1 MSNLHHDNN
10 YTVAE
15 LTKKVAS
22 KLTDLGLRLTT
33 AESCTGGKLSVALC
47 AEENTAE
54 FYDVGLVVF
63 SDGAKERILGVRP
76 ETLERYT
83 AVSEQTVTEMARPGI
98 LEIAQAVSVLP
109 SAVMPGQKGAT
120 MARPAGTVCFAW
132 NLRGHTETRTVLF
145 SGDCQDVVEKAVQY
159 SLSELVTRLSG
170 WDNE

>member
-83 AVSEQTVTEMARPGI
+83 AVSEQTVTEMAARI
-98 LEIAQAVSVLP
+98 LEIAQADVSIAISGYAGP
-109 SAVMPGQKGAT
+109 EGGDDGTA
-120 MARPAGTVCFAW
+120 AGTVCFAW

-159 SLSELVTRLSG
+159 SLSELVTRLSD

>member
-1 MSNLHHDNN
+1 MSNLNHDNN

-83 AVSEQTVTEMARPGI
+83 AVSEQTVTEMAARI
-98 LEIAQAVSVLP
+98 LEIAQADVSIAISGYAGP
-109 SAVMPGQKGAT
+109 EGGDDGTA
-120 MARPAGTVCFAW
+120 AGTVCFAW

>member
-1 MSNLHHDNN
+1 MSKLHHDNN

-83 AVSEQTVTEMARPGI
+83 AVSEQTVTEMAARI
-98 LEIAQAVSVLP
+98 LEIAQADVSIAISGYAGP
-109 SAVMPGQKGAT
+109 EGGDDGTA
-120 MARPAGTVCFAW
+120 AGTVCFAW

>member
-83 AVSEQTVTEMARPGI
+83 AVSEQTVTEMAARI
-98 LEIAQAVSVLP
+98 LEIAQADVSIAISGYAGP
-109 SAVMPGQKGAT
+109 EGGDDGTA
-120 MARPAGTVCFAW
+120 AGTVCFAW

-145 SGDCQDVVEKAVQY
+145 SGDCLDVVEKAVQY
-159 SLSELVTRLSG
+159 SLSELVTRLSD

>member
-15 LTKKVAS
+15 LTKKEAS

-83 AVSEQTVTEMARPGI
+83 AVSEQTVTEMAARI
-98 LEIAQAVSVLP
+98 LEIAQADVSIAISGYAGP
-109 SAVMPGQKGAT
+109 EGGDDGTA
-120 MARPAGTVCFAW
+120 AGTVCFAW

>member
-1 MSNLHHDNN
+1 MSNLQHDNN

-83 AVSEQTVTEMARPGI
+83 AVSEQTVTEMAARI
-98 LEIAQAVSVLP
+98 LEIAQADVSIAISGYAGP
-109 SAVMPGQKGAT
+109 EGGDDGTA
-120 MARPAGTVCFAW
+120 AGTVCFAW
-132 NLRGHTETRTVLF
+132 NLREHTETRTVLF
-145 SGDCQDVVEKAVQY
+145 SGDCQDVVEKAVLY

>member
-47 AEENTAE
+47 AEDNTAE

-83 AVSEQTVTEMARPGI
+83 AVSEQTVTEMAARI
-98 LEIAQAVSVLP
+98 LEIAQADVSIAISGYAGP
-109 SAVMPGQKGAT
+109 EGGDDGTA
-120 MARPAGTVCFAW
+120 AGTVCFAW

>member
-83 AVSEQTVTEMARPGI
+83 AVSEQTVTEMAARI
-98 LEIAQAVSVLP
+98 LEIALADVSIAISGYAGP
-109 SAVMPGQKGAT
+109 EGGDDGTA
-120 MARPAGTVCFAW
+120 AGTVCFAW

-159 SLSELVTRLSG
+159 SLSELVTRLSD

>member
-33 AESCTGGKLSVALC
+33 AESCTGGKLSVDLC

-83 AVSEQTVTEMARPGI
+83 AVSEKTVTEMAARI
-98 LEIAQAVSVLP
+98 LEIAQADVSIAISGYAGP
-109 SAVMPGQKGAT
+109 EGGDDGTA
-120 MARPAGTVCFAW
+120 AGTVCFAW

>member
-83 AVSEQTVTEMARPGI
+83 AVSEQTVTEKAARI
-98 LEIAQAVSVLP
+98 LEIAQADVSIAISGYAGP
-109 SAVMPGQKGAT
+109 EGGDDGTA
-120 MARPAGTVCFAW
+120 AGTVCFAW

>member
-83 AVSEQTVTEMARPGI
+83 AVSEQTVTEMAARI
-98 LEIAQAVSVLP
+98 LEIAQADVSIAISGYAGP
-109 SAVMPGQKGAT
+109 EGGDDGTA
-120 MARPAGTVCFAW
+120 AGTVCVAW
-132 NLRGHTETRTVLF
+132 NLRGHTENRTVLF

>member
-1 MSNLHHDNN
+1 MSNLHHDKN

-83 AVSEQTVTEMARPGI
+83 AVSEQTVTEMAARI
-98 LEIAQAVSVLP
+98 LEIAQADVSIAISGYAGP
-109 SAVMPGQKGAT
+109 EGGDDGTA
-120 MARPAGTVCFAW
+120 AGTVCFAW

>member
-83 AVSEQTVTEMARPGI
+83 AVSEQTVTEMAARI
-98 LEIAQAVSVLP
+98 LEIAQADVSIAIRGYAGP
-109 SAVMPGQKGAT
+109 EGGDDGTA
-120 MARPAGTVCFAW
+120 AGTVCFAW

>member
-1 MSNLHHDNN
+1 MSNLNHDNN

-83 AVSEQTVTEMARPGI
+83 AVSEQTVTEMAARI
-98 LEIAQAVSVLP
+98 LEIAQADVSIAISGYAGP
-109 SAVMPGQKGAT
+109 EGGDDGTA
-120 MARPAGTVCFAW
+120 AGTVCFAW

-159 SLSELVTRLSG
+159 SLSELVTRLSD

>member
-83 AVSEQTVTEMARPGI
+83 AVSEQTVTEMAARI
-98 LEIAQAVSVLP
+98 LEIAQGDVSIAISGYAGP
-109 SAVMPGQKGAT
+109 EGGDDGTA
-120 MARPAGTVCFAW
+120 AGTVCFAW

>member
-63 SDGAKERILGVRP
+63 SDGAKERIYGR
-76 ETLERYT
+76 E
-83 AVSEQTVTEMARPGI
+83 
-98 LEIAQAVSVLP
+98 
-109 SAVMPGQKGAT
+109 
-120 MARPAGTVCFAW
+120 
-132 NLRGHTETRTVLF
+132 
-145 SGDCQDVVEKAVQY
+145 
-159 SLSELVTRLSG
+159 
-170 WDNE
+170 

>member
-83 AVSEQTVTEMARPGI
+83 AVSEQTVTEMVARI
-98 LEIAQAVSVLP
+98 LEIAQADVSIAISGYAGP
-109 SAVMPGQKGAT
+109 EGGDDGTA
-120 MARPAGTVCFAW
+120 AGTVCFAW

>member
-33 AESCTGGKLSVALC
+33 AESCTGGKLSVSLC

-83 AVSEQTVTEMARPGI
+83 AVSEQTVTEMAARI
-98 LEIAQAVSVLP
+98 LEIAQADVSIAISGYAGP
-109 SAVMPGQKGAT
+109 EGGDDGTA
-120 MARPAGTVCFAW
+120 AGTVCFAW

>member
-83 AVSEQTVTEMARPGI
+83 AVSEQTVTEMAARI
-98 LEIAQAVSVLP
+98 LEIAQADVSIAISGYAGP
-109 SAVMPGQKGAT
+109 EGGDDGTA
-120 MARPAGTVCFAW
+120 AGTVCFAW

-145 SGDCQDVVEKAVQY
+145 SGDCQDVVEKAVKY

>member
-83 AVSEQTVTEMARPGI
+83 AVSEQTVTEMAARI
-98 LEIAQAVSVLP
+98 LEIAQADVSIAISGYAGP
-109 SAVMPGQKGAT
+109 EGGDDGTA
-120 MARPAGTVCFAW
+120 AGTVCFAW

-159 SLSELVTRLSG
+159 SLSELVTRFSG

>member
-83 AVSEQTVTEMARPGI
+83 AVSEQTVTEMAARI
-98 LEIAQAVSVLP
+98 LEIAQADVSIAISGYAGP
-109 SAVMPGQKGAT
+109 EGDYDGTAAVS
-120 MARPAGTVCFAW
+120 VCFAW

>member
-1 MSNLHHDNN
+1 MSNLHHDNT

-83 AVSEQTVTEMARPGI
+83 AVSEQTVTEMAARI
-98 LEIAQAVSVLP
+98 LEIAQADVSIAISGYAGP
-109 SAVMPGQKGAT
+109 EGGDDGTA
-120 MARPAGTVCFAW
+120 AGTVCFAW
-132 NLRGHTETRTVLF
+132 NLRGHTETRTILF